1 MVVLTRLDAD
11 YTGSQPI
18 VIDRGD
24 LEAGRAF
31 EVYHVRNSYGP
42 TQDPEY
48 YVTRHGYCHGP
59 VLERVP
65 IATDEE
71 LTRAKTA
78 AIEARYNKA
87 AGRLCEVIKAKGGKV
102 HKRYFETETMEK
114 IGLTQA
120 QGRQLIAEM
129 LDAGSLVE
137 GEDGKKK
144 ILSIGR
150 VN

>member
-1 MVVLTRLDAD
+1 MSDDPQARIAA
-11 YTGSQPI
+11 
-18 VIDRGD
+18 
-24 LEAGRAF
+24 LEA
-31 EVYHVRNSYGP
+31 EN
-42 TQDPEY
+42 
-48 YVTRHGYCHGP
+48 
-59 VLERVP
+59 
-65 IATDEE
+65 
-71 LTRAKTA
+71 
-78 AIEARYNKA
+78 ARL
-87 AGRLCEVIKAKGGKV
+87 REVIKAKGGKV